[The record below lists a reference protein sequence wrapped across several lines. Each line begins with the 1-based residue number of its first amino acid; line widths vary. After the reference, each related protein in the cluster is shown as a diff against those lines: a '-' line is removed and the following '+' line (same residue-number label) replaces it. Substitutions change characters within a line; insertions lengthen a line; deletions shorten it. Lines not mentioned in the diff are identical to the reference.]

1 MKNFKILFS
10 IAVASALVGC
20 SSMAIDDE
28 EILEG
33 NLPADFDVNEY
44 MELHPEL
51 KRIQIKDFIAIHN
64 ENAEKAAK
72 NAGTAAEF
80 KTAKAA
86 DEAAVLK
93 AESGRRS
100 DEKTGGILADAE
112 KIRSELREQAEA
124 KLDEAAELIV
134 ERIVNG

>member
-1 MKNFKILFS
+1 
-10 IAVASALVGC
+10 
-20 SSMAIDDE
+20 
-28 EILEG
+28 
-33 NLPADFDVNEY
+33 
-44 MELHPEL
+44 
-51 KRIQIKDFIAIHN
+51 
-64 ENAEKAAK
+64 
-72 NAGTAAEF
+72 
-80 KTAKAA
+80 
-86 DEAAVLK
+86 VLK

>member
-1 MKNFKILFS
+1 MK
-10 IAVASALVGC
+10 AAL
-20 SSMAIDDE
+20 
-28 EILEG
+28 
-33 NLPADFDVNEY
+33 
-44 MELHPEL
+44 
-51 KRIQIKDFIAIHN
+51 
-64 ENAEKAAK
+64 EKAA
-72 NAGTAAEF
+72 E
-80 KTAKAA
+80 
-86 DEAAVLK
+86 EAAVLK